1 MSEVKPFGTELGTVV
16 EDNYNWGGTNI
27 DEITAT
33 GGPDLSLDS
42 ILAKP
47 DAVKSAGGS
56 GDLFS
61 GNNIGSTMQGI
72 GAVAQAAAGVY
83 DMHNKKKYQDKVFSM
98 EEKRVNRANE
108 RQDKQQAA
116 YEKVFG

>member
-1 MSEVKPFGTELGTVV
+1 MAKVKAFGSELGTVAD
-16 EDNYNWGGTNI
+16 EYNYGGMSA

-33 GGPDLSLDS
+33 GGSDFSLDS

-47 DAVKSAGGS
+47 DTIKSAGGF
-56 GDLFS
+56 GDMFDK
-61 GNNIGSTMQGI
+61 NNIGSTMQGI
-72 GAVAQAAAGVY
+72 GAVASAAAGIY

>member
-1 MSEVKPFGTELGTVV
+1 MAEVKPFGSELGTVA
-16 EDNYNWGGTNI
+16 DDYNYGGI
-27 DEITAT
+27 SADDITAT
-33 GGPDLSLDS
+33 GGSELSLNS

-47 DAVKSAGGS
+47 DTVKSAGGF
-56 GDLFS
+56 GNMFS
-61 GNNIGSTMQGI
+61 ADKLGSTMQGI
-72 GAVAQAAAGVY
+72 GAIAQAAAGIY
-83 DMHNKKKYQDKVFSM
+83 DMHNKKEYQDKVFSM